1 MLGVADLVSD
11 APFSHFPHC
20 DRLFTLLSGEV
31 WLAVDGAAAQA
42 CRNLEPFAFPGDLA
56 TTARVATPG
65 QAFNLMWD
73 RRAYAGQV
81 TVRRLAPAEAV
92 HPAGGEGLVLSA
104 VHCRAGRLVTEGD
117 SLAPGDTVIGPAA
130 STAAEASIALVVELR
145 QR

>member
-42 CRNLEPFAFPGDLA
+42 CRILEPFAFPGDA
-56 TTARVATPG
+56 PTTARVATPG

-73 RRAYAGQV
+73 RRAYAGHV
-81 TVRRLAPAEAV
+81 TVRRLAPDEAV
-92 HPAGGEGLVLSA
+92 HPPGSQGLVLSA
-104 VHCRAGRLVTEGD
+104 LHCRAGRLVTQGE
-117 SLAPGDTVIGPAA
+117 SVAPGDTAIGPAVA
-130 STAAEASIALVVELR
+130 TAAEPTIALVVELR